1 MNLSLADVSAK
12 RDELSS
18 IVDEKRERVQ
28 RRRFFSRFIDSMT
41 KTFGEVLKQLMSERN
56 LSVSHL
62 AKAINCPPKTVQEW
76 LGPHGR
82 IPRDLDVL
90 KRLAQF
96 FNCSTH
102 SLLFGEEDPRG
113 ILGDILEKTEIHT
126 GLYEITIKKVKT
138 GGHK

>member
-1 MNLSLADVSAK
+1 MSKS
-12 RDELSS
+12 
-18 IVDEKRERVQ
+18 
-28 RRRFFSRFIDSMT
+28 
-41 KTFGEVLKQLMSERN
+41 FGEVLKQLMSERN
-56 LSVSHL
+56 LSVSQL
-62 AKAINCPPKTVQEW
+62 AKAINCPSKTVQEW

-82 IPRDLDVL
+82 VPRDLEVL
-90 KRLAQF
+90 KRLAQH

-138 GGHK
+138 GVQK